1 MSFDLNSGS
10 GEINT
15 IENCAELAI
24 THHTMA
30 YRNYPSPAEK
40 EYAKKNFPQV
50 AFCLPINNPRAVK
63 RSSMVVKVNG
73 QQVQT
78 IYGEYSKFC
87 RKEGISM
94 SKRIEN
100 FIKKEMER
108 IKTNLVSK
116 EILKTVSKET
126 KEIDVSSHSFS
137 KYC

>member
-78 IYGEYSKFC
+78 IYGEYSKLLAIFQVVHQLQMGIRCQFC
-87 RKEGISM
+87 
-94 SKRIEN
+94 KRRFPSGCSVASYVNI
-100 FIKKEMER
+100 I
-108 IKTNLVSK
+108 
-116 EILKTVSKET
+116 TVSK
-126 KEIDVSSHSFS
+126 
-137 KYC
+137 